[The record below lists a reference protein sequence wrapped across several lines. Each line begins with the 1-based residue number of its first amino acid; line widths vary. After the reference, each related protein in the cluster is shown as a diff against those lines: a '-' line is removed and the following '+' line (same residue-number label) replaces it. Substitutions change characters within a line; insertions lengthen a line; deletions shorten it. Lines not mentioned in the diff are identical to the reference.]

1 LTGATIMSE
10 TLLTTVLGDVSALWK
25 ELGREREE
33 EEDAESADQFD
44 FQMMIAREM
53 LESDLG
59 LKRI

>member
-1 LTGATIMSE
+1 MSE